1 MQLKDTGNRTDLGS
15 GGLRDINS
23 ENGRCD
29 LLPAYV
35 MAKMTEKIVAD
46 PANNKSPILSG
57 VLFNLFRY
65 METKCEQFLF
75 DCLPCMSVYHWDK
88 NSNTEL
94 ETDSDVIAAN
104 TILDL
109 SVHYKRGAE
118 KYAERNWE
126 KGIPTHSFIDSAIR
140 HLCKELLG
148 WTDEPHDIACLWN
161 ICGLIWT
168 LKYRPDLDDMPN
180 YSDTERRP
188 TGEVKEK
195 DTEAENKVEK
205 DSENNIYSGN

>member
-15 GGLRDINS
+15 GGLRDINT

-29 LLPAYV
+29 LLPAFV
-35 MAKMTEKIVAD
+35 MSKMVEKLVAE
-46 PANNKSPILSG
+46 PENCKSPSLSN
-57 VLFNLFRY
+57 VLYNIFKY
-65 METKCEQFLF
+65 METKCTHFLYE
-75 DCLPCMSVYHWDK
+75 CLPCLAVYHWDK
-88 NSNTEL
+88 NPNTEL
-94 ETDSDVIAAN
+94 ETDIDVLTAN

-109 SVHYKRGAE
+109 SVHYKNGAE

-126 KGIPTHSFIDSAIR
+126 KGIPTHSYIDSAIR

-168 LKYRPDLDDMPN
+168 LKYRPDLDDMPL
-180 YSDTERRP
+180 YSEAERRP
-188 TGEVKEK
+188 TGEVKKENSNK
-195 DTEAENKVEK
+195 AENKIEK
-205 DSENNIYSGN
+205 NS